1 MCLQEDEGP
10 VGPFGGTAWTAKRPE
25 RAQVITLRKL
35 NPPATVQASRN
46 HGRLSPFISI
56 ASLGL
61 VYPVAFKCR
70 MGAKKGA
77 TKMGRQTESYLD
89 TRAIYSEAEY
99 LKAVLF
105 WLQGQSGPLGGV
117 PKAESNPRDGMLDGI
132 AFLPARSSYE

>member
-1 MCLQEDEGP
+1 MQKSIIFENSWIFHYLHRFLIINPIPDMCIKYQTFTRCFL
-10 VGPFGGTAWTAKRPE
+10 
-25 RAQVITLRKL
+25 
-35 NPPATVQASRN
+35 
-46 HGRLSPFISI
+46 FISI

-117 PKAESNPRDGMLDGI
+117 PKAESNPREGMLDGI
-132 AFLPARSSYE
+132 AFLPARTSYE